1 MHFSLSGLFL
11 AMLAASVMGS
21 GVGYSKI
28 YLFHV
33 LLILFCIA
41 WFVMQLNGRGYIFYK
56 PRSLYIYFWIFF
68 FAWYV
73 LGVNW
78 SLEPVY
84 TLRYLFYIGIG
95 VLLIYLI
102 NSYID
107 SVERYQQVFNVLK
120 VMFIVAIGLALL
132 EAFTPFRLPTSS
144 YSQYAGLFG
153 REAINV
159 MGLEPS
165 AKSLIK
171 SAPTAFWGNP
181 NNLSVAMVILAPFFL
196 LTKDLKWRVI
206 GLISIFIIIIMAG
219 SRGSFIALVFGIAVY
234 VCVRGYKYIF
244 TALFLSILLSLLLV
258 SNFDSLKNS
267 ENSRIADIAWAGEAL
282 YIYIFEQEES
292 MNSIGARQQL
302 IRNGLDALWQTN
314 GLGVGG
320 GGSQAV
326 QEEAGGVA
334 GTLRS
339 MHNFWVEVLVEAGI
353 VMFSFFVIWYLSL
366 AFKLYRIYKAAKY
379 GFYKYQAGSLF
390 LALMI
395 FVVACVSASSV
406 IYLFSMWLMFAMSI
420 AVVRL
425 YNKEKLLGANS

>member
-1 MHFSLSGLFL
+1 MHFSLSGIFL

-21 GVGYSKI
+21 GVGYSKV

-33 LLILFCIA
+33 LLIAFCIV
-41 WFVMQLNGRGYIFYK
+41 WFVMQLDGRGYIFYK
-56 PRSLYIYFWIFF
+56 PRSLYIYFWLVF

-78 SLEPVY
+78 SIEPVY
-84 TLRYLFYIGIG
+84 TMRYLFYIGIG
-95 VLLIYLI
+95 VFLIYSI

-120 VMFIVAIGLALL
+120 VMFIVAIVVALL
-132 EAFTPFRLPTSS
+132 EVFTPFRLPTSS
-144 YSQYAGLFG
+144 YSEYAGLFG
-153 REAINV
+153 REAINI
-159 MGLEPS
+159 MEFEAG
-165 AKSLIK
+165 AKSFIK

-181 NNLSVAMVILAPFFL
+181 NNLSVAMVIIAPFFL
-196 LTKDLKWRVI
+196 LAKYFRWRAI
-206 GLISIFIIIIMAG
+206 GLISIIIIIIMAG
-219 SRGSFIALVFGIAVY
+219 SRGSFIALLGGISIYVY
-234 VCVRGYKYIF
+234 IKGYKYIIP
-244 TALFLSILLSLLLV
+244 ALFLVTLLGLFLV
-258 SNFDSLKNS
+258 NDLDNLKNS
-267 ENSRIADIAWAGEAL
+267 ENSRVAEIAWAGEAL
-282 YIYIFEQEES
+282 YTYIFETEES

-302 IRNGLDALWQTN
+302 IRNGLDALWLTN

-320 GGSQAV
+320 GASQAV
-326 QEEAGGVA
+326 QEQAGGAA

-353 VMFSFFVIWYLSL
+353 GMFSLFVMWYLSL
-366 AFKLYRIYKAAKY
+366 AFKLYRIYKAAKSD
-379 GFYKYQAGSLF
+379 FYKYQAGSLF

-420 AVVRL
+420 AVIRL
-425 YNKEKLLGANS
+425 YNKENLSGANA